1 MASSASG
8 KTEEAYSTD
17 RRGEGSAFASCNV
30 DSDNI
35 SLDSD
40 SDSDSDYDSEDDFDS
55 YDSED
60 ESDYDSEDDLDDQED
75 SEDEEEEEEEED
87 QDYQADVYEQEEEA
101 AISQALG
108 VDLSKFLKKE
118 EFEFNLMKLAKSFE
132 KLQEQIDHEK
142 LRMDKEIKQKE
153 YEFVKAVVVIDGK
166 LK

>member
-1 MASSASG
+1 MTSSASE
-8 KTEEAYSTD
+8 KTEGANSTD
-17 RRGEGSAFASCNV
+17 RRGEDSAFASCNV

-40 SDSDSDYDSEDDFDS
+40 SDSDSDYDSEDDSDS

-75 SEDEEEEEEEED
+75 SEDEEEEEED